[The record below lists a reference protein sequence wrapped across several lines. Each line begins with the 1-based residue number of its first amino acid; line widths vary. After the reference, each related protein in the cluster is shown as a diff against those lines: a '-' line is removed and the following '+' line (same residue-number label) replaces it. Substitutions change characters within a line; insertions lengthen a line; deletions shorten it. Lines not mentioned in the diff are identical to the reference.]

1 LYDPRR
7 FIFHAPLKE
16 RIMKKLLIL
25 GSGAGGTIVAAK
37 MAKSLGDDWKITVI
51 DRDWKHH
58 YQAGW
63 LFVPFGV
70 YTMADC
76 MKPKSDFIPS
86 GVDFVQDT
94 IVGWWLRWASARS

>member
-1 LYDPRR
+1 
-7 FIFHAPLKE
+7 
-16 RIMKKLLIL
+16 MKKLLIL

-70 YTMADC
+70 YSMADC
-76 MKPKSDFIPS
+76 MKPKTDFTP
-86 GVDFVQDT
+86 
-94 IVGWWLRWASARS
+94 